1 MCGEDFDLFS
11 KKKEVHVC
19 NVAVAKSGEKDNNFV
34 VDFSLDGLRD
44 YLIEEGVI
52 SNPNWVEEEVYP

>member
-1 MCGEDFDLFS
+1 M
-11 KKKEVHVC
+11 HVC
-19 NVAVAKSGEKDNNFV
+19 NVAVARAGEPNFV